1 MRQCVIYVLL
11 AGLLVGCVLPGP
23 PPIPSTADPQELPT
37 QEETTTPTQS
47 STTAGPLYPFP
58 QHATYTPG
66 SIKPN
71 HIDQDELDRAV
82 ESFYDTWKSTYLTQ
96 GCGEGRYYVYM
107 TTATGGGENSIS
119 TSEGHGYGM
128 VITALMAGY
137 DPQAQEIFDGLYA
150 FFKDHPSTRNP
161 YLMAWNQ
168 VEGCENVEGKMTN
181 SATDGDLDIAYAL
194 LLADKQWGSRGAIN
208 YHEEAVQVID
218 AILGHEVNPLTSTF
232 LFGDWVVRGHPRYY
246 GTRSSDLMFGHLRV
260 YHRATGGDIWLEMV
274 DVGYGLIETIQTGYS
289 PETGLLPDFI
299 QNVNTEPRP
308 ARPGLL
314 EGENDGN
321 YSYNA
326 CRDPF
331 RIGTD
336 SLLSGDPRG
345 LAAMSRLSA
354 WLRTAT
360 GGDPANIQSG
370 YALDGT
376 PLPDRDYTDMAF
388 VAPFGV
394 GAMVEAD
401 NQEWLNAVWDKV
413 IDTPVGSYYGDT
425 LKMQAIIVMS
435 GNWWEP

>member
-1 MRQCVIYVLL
+1 MRQLTIWIML
-11 AGLLVGCVLPGP
+11 AGLLLGCAQPGEP
-23 PPIPSTADPQELPT
+23 ATSSPVAPQESPT

-47 STTAGPLYPFP
+47 SAADGPLYPFP
-58 QHATYTPG
+58 QHVTYTPG

-71 HIDQDELDRAV
+71 HIGQDELDRAV
-82 ESFYDTWKSTYLTQ
+82 ESFYDAWKDIYLTQ
-96 GCGEGRYYVYM
+96 DCGEGRYYVYM

-194 LLADKQWGSRGAIN
+194 LLADKQWGSNGAID
-208 YHEEAVQVID
+208 YHEEAVRVID
-218 AILGHEVNPLTSTF
+218 AILEHEVNPITSTF

-246 GTRSSDLMFGHLRV
+246 GTRSSDLMFGHLRA
-260 YHRATGGDIWLEMV
+260 YHRAGGGDIWLEMV

-299 QNVNTEPRP
+299 QNTNSEPRP
-308 ARPGLL
+308 ANPGFL
-314 EGENDGN
+314 EGKNDGN

-326 CRDPF
+326 CRNPL

-336 SLLSGDPRG
+336 YLFSGDPRG
-345 LAAMSRLSA
+345 SAAMSRLNA
-354 WLRTAT
+354 WLRTAA
-360 GGDPANIQSG
+360 GGDPSRIKSG

-388 VAPFGV
+388 IAPLGV
-394 GAMVEAD
+394 GAMVDAD

-413 IDTPVGSYYGDT
+413 IGAPANSYYGDT